1 MCAENNEISW
11 TKLIE
16 EENNG
21 SYPKVLIEFDVFD
34 NELLSHLSEGMRWEC
49 AIYDQSAFV

>member
-1 MCAENNEISW
+1 VCAENNEISW